1 MEAAPNF
8 SPSRLLGDMD
18 RSILAASDV
27 QWMELI
33 GGKDGLG
40 CNGNPCLLKLMM
52 FDQIFKSDLTE
63 LGINNSVLLLD
74 LNFLIKL
81 YSGSLKALVNGAIL
95 PKFSRQPAI
104 S

>member
-1 MEAAPNF
+1 
-8 SPSRLLGDMD
+8 
-18 RSILAASDV
+18 
-27 QWMELI
+27 
-33 GGKDGLG
+33 
-40 CNGNPCLLKLMM
+40 MM
-52 FDQIFKSDLTE
+52 FEQIFKSDLTE
-63 LGINNSVLLLD
+63 LGINIIVLLLD